1 MWKFVGSFAALL
13 LATFLMMVGAGL
25 ASALVPLR
33 AAAEGWSA
41 TTIAWIGT
49 VYAMAFTAGCVLVPV
64 LVGRV
69 GHVRVFAALQ
79 TSLACLL
86 LLLAL
91 APHPLAW
98 MLFRGACGIG
108 MVGGYMVIESWINER
123 ADNASRGTVFSAYMT
138 VSMAGVAAGQFLL
151 PLGDI
156 AGETLFM
163 ASALAFGLA
172 LLPVMLSI
180 APAPRPLEKVRIDAR
195 ALFRKSPAAV
205 VGCFVAGIV
214 FGNWG
219 YFAPL
224 YGRAAGLGT
233 AGIATMLTAAM
244 IGGVLFQFPFGKL
257 SDRIDRRYVMGIAG
271 AIGVVV
277 SVAMILAAPR
287 GAAGVVFGMFAF
299 GTVLFTSY
307 SLSVAH
313 ANDQTGPGDFVQTS
327 GGLLIVYGV
336 GNMIG
341 PQLGGRLMDRLGP
354 DGFFVAMAAMYAIY
368 GGYALWRSTRK
379 PALPPEL
386 KADFSPVA
394 PISMQSPAPVPPE
407 ERTQSADADL
417 AAVSAAGR

>member
-1 MWKFVGSFAALL
+1 MLKSVAAFGALL

-33 AAAEGWSA
+33 AAAEGWSSGS
-41 TTIAWIGT
+41 IAWIGT
-49 VYAMAFTAGCVLVPV
+49 VYALAFTAGCILVPI
-64 LVGRV
+64 LVARV
-69 GHVRVFAALQ
+69 GHIRVFAALQ

-98 MLFRGACGIG
+98 MLFRGACGLG

-123 ADNASRGTVFSAYMT
+123 TDNTNRGTVFSAYMI
-138 VSMAGVAAGQFLL
+138 VSMVGIASGQFLL

-156 AGETLFM
+156 AGDRLFM

-172 LLPVMLSI
+172 LMPVMLSV
-180 APAPRPLEKVRIDAR
+180 APAPRPLEQVRIDPR
-195 ALFRKSPAAV
+195 ALFRRSPAAA
-205 VGCFVAGIV
+205 VGCFVAGVI

-219 YFAPL
+219 YFGPL
-224 YGRAAGLGT
+224 YGKAAGLGT

-244 IGGVLFQFPFGKL
+244 VGGVLFQYPFGRL

-271 AIGVVV
+271 AIGVAV
-277 SVAMILAAPR
+277 SVAMIIAAPR
-287 GAAGVVFGMFAF
+287 TPIGVVVGTFGF
-299 GTVLFTSY
+299 GTVLFTIY

-313 ANDQTGPGDFVQTS
+313 ANDQARPGEFVQVS

-354 DGFFVAMAAMYAIY
+354 EGFFVAMAMMYAIY

-379 PALPPEL
+379 AALPPERRP
-386 KADFSPVA
+386 DFTPVA
-394 PISMQSPAPVPPE
+394 PMSMRGQAPAEP
-407 ERTQSADADL
+407 
-417 AAVSAAGR
+417 AAGGR